1 MAMSYKSRTAW
12 NGAGAASFNSGT
24 AASTVPA
31 VVPREIRE
39 TMSVLIV
46 DDEYTLRESCASLLT
61 TEGFKVSVTGRSEEA
76 IDLLKRR
83 SFDIIL
89 SDLYL
94 PEITGMELLAIA
106 QEHSP
111 DSIFIIM
118 TGNPSVESNIEGL
131 RAGAWDYLPKPFSA
145 SHLQIVMGRAAHAIV
160 VANESRAGKDKDGK
174 GGAKSGAAQEIGIL
188 GVSPGLRNAID
199 LAERVAST
207 DASVFLTGESGTGKE
222 MFASFIHRLSRRS
235 SRAFVPLNCAAIPE
249 SLLESEMFGHV
260 EGAFTGAIRDKQ
272 GLLEIA
278 HGGTLFL
285 DEITE
290 MPSSIQAKL
299 LRVIQDGVLRK
310 VGSTKTDAVV
320 NVRFIAATNA
330 DPLKMVADGILRRD
344 LHYRLRVVP
353 IHLPPLRDRLEDI
366 PILAREFI
374 RVFWDRHRGHEE
386 APPPELSEDAW
397 KALLMRAWPGN
408 VRELRNVIE
417 HLTVLADPASV
428 IEPESIPFIEEE
440 PGPLDAAFSFRQVVR
455 GADYHTARD
464 RVLAEFERDY
474 LEYVVSE
481 ADGNI
486 SDAARLAGVDR
497 TTLYR
502 LMDKHGTS
510 RKTLIDPAAS

>member
-1 MAMSYKSRTAW
+1 MAMSYKSRAGW
-12 NGAGAASFNSGT
+12 NGATSAPPPAHSPLTS
-24 AASTVPA
+24 VPA

-39 TMSVLIV
+39 TISILIV

-61 TEGFKVSVTGRSEEA
+61 TEGFKVSVSGRSDEA
-76 IDLLKRR
+76 VDLIKRK

-94 PEITGMELLAIA
+94 PDITGMDLLEVAL
-106 QEHSP
+106 EHSP

-131 RAGAWDYLPKPFSA
+131 RAGAWDYIPKPFSA
-145 SHLQIVMGRAAHAIV
+145 SHLQIVLGRAAHAIA
-160 VANESRAGKDKDGK
+160 VARESRKVRKGDG
-174 GGAKSGAAQEIGIL
+174 GVAKVGAAVETGIL
-188 GVSPGLRNAID
+188 GASPGLKKAIE
-199 LAERVAST
+199 LAERVATT

-222 MFASFIHRLSRRS
+222 LFANFIHRISRRS
-235 SRAFVPLNCAAIPE
+235 ARAFVPLNCAAIPE
-249 SLLESEMFGHV
+249 NLLESEMFGHV

-353 IHLPPLRDRLEDI
+353 IHLPPLRERLEDI

-397 KALLMRAWPGN
+397 KALLMRPWPGN

-440 PGPLDAAFSFRQVVR
+440 PGSLDAAFSFRQVVR